1 MPCPSLIGLFG
12 RGVAGSGRL
21 NMRREWPMN
30 RRSHGWTVFALV
42 CGALSL
48 GACSHRATSAQ
59 ALEERVK
66 EYWVA
71 RESRDLL
78 TQYKL
83 EAAAQPGGWLT
94 PDKMALLGGLR
105 IRGVKAK
112 EVKVKDD
119 KATVTVSANV
129 QIGQMGWV
137 PQETQDHWVLLEGKW
152 YHQTPGWEAPGRRH
166 RGKPQ
171 PTTEGAEKP
180 GQGPQ
185 GVQPPEA
192 QTARGQERAPGTGD
206 QSIKRRDESS
216 PVSVGSQAGVPV
228 GSEPNGHG
236 D

>member
-12 RGVAGSGRL
+12 RGVRRSGRL
-21 NMRREWPMN
+21 GMRREWPMKC
-30 RRSHGWTVFALV
+30 RSTNGWAVFALV

-48 GACSHRATSAQ
+48 GACSHRTTSAQ
-59 ALEERVK
+59 TLEERVK
-66 EYWVA
+66 EYWAA

-105 IRGVKAK
+105 IRGVKVK
-112 EVKVKDD
+112 EVKVRDD
-119 KATVTVSANV
+119 KATATVSANV

-152 YHQTPGWEAPGRRH
+152 YHQTPGWEVPGPRH

-171 PTTEGAEKP
+171 PTTEGLEKR
-180 GQGPQ
+180 GQEPR
-185 GVQPPEA
+185 VAQPPEA
-192 QTARGQERAPGTGD
+192 QTGQGQERAPGAGGQPT
-206 QSIKRRDESS
+206 KRQDE
-216 PVSVGSQAGVPV
+216 P
-228 GSEPNGHG
+228 
-236 D
+236 